1 MQNSPQT
8 LALRPS
14 SLMGFF
20 ECPQKWFRDFLD
32 NSRPSRRKSSASA
45 HIGTAIHKSA
55 ELYLNECIKA
65 QKWVNPTNS
74 AYEDGAIQSLIN
86 RYADDP
92 PSDIKETTA
101 ESAIQKVRQNYLFY
115 LQSCEKLCNGV
126 LPCAVEL
133 PLAHTLKAKTP
144 YQIELKGTID
154 IAMPSAII
162 DIKTMSRRK
171 DPRNYTLQQGAYALL
186 CELNDPNTH
195 INDLQIHRVITSGLG
210 DIDSVSLGDATII
223 KEKTRFMINAIVH
236 KIEQWEATR
245 NDSLWLGNPCSWLCS
260 DKWCAYYSECH
271 YRV

>member
-32 NSRPSRRKSSASA
+32 NSRPSRRKTSASA

-101 ESAIQKVRQNYLFY
+101 KSAIQVVRQNYLFY

-171 DPRNYTLQQGAYALL
+171 DPRSYTLQQGAYALL
-186 CELNDPNTH
+186 RELNDPNTH
-195 INDLQIHRVITSGLG
+195 IDDLQIHRVITSGLG

-245 NDSLWLGNPCSWLCS
+245 NESLWLGNHRSWLCS
-260 DKWCAYYSECH
+260 DKWCAYYSECP